1 MICER
6 FTLIVVCSALSNFA
20 ISSSWTVNT
29 NTIDSGLFNSKITF
43 LLNVESER
51 NQGKNADFD
60 NLKQQEASSKTK
72 SDLEPQTQD
81 SASLSDAETLGI
93 SKVWSLAAMGLTSG
107 ISLLLLH
114 FLFRKP
120 QSSKQTLAQLS
131 LSQEQKKLKVTDN
144 SLEPLRKEQVVSSV
158 SSVQNSI
165 KQNSSL
171 PIDRQDFETT
181 EIPTIENS
189 TDSNIERNL
198 VKINADNEHIDV
210 VFELIQDLKHRD
222 RNLRRKAI
230 WELAKIGDSR
240 CIEPMA
246 AIMSDPNSV
255 DRSLVVKAITQITHR
270 SFKPINEKLS
280 ALLSDENP
288 QVRINAV
295 RDLATF
301 YKFLIPVTQQLTQ
314 MQLDEDKEVRATV
327 RKAIGELNLNSSVAI
342 FKPKIDRSALSDR
355 GKPDH
360 V

>member
-1 MICER
+1 
-6 FTLIVVCSALSNFA
+6 
-20 ISSSWTVNT
+20 
-29 NTIDSGLFNSKITF
+29 
-43 LLNVESER
+43 
-51 NQGKNADFD
+51 
-60 NLKQQEASSKTK
+60 
-72 SDLEPQTQD
+72 
-81 SASLSDAETLGI
+81 
-93 SKVWSLAAMGLTSG
+93 
-107 ISLLLLH
+107 
-114 FLFRKP
+114 
-120 QSSKQTLAQLS
+120 
-131 LSQEQKKLKVTDN
+131 
-144 SLEPLRKEQVVSSV
+144 
-158 SSVQNSI
+158 
-165 KQNSSL
+165 
-171 PIDRQDFETT
+171 
-181 EIPTIENS
+181 
-189 TDSNIERNL
+189 
-198 VKINADNEHIDV
+198 
-210 VFELIQDLKHRD
+210 
-222 RNLRRKAI
+222 
-230 WELAKIGDSR
+230 
-240 CIEPMA
+240 MA